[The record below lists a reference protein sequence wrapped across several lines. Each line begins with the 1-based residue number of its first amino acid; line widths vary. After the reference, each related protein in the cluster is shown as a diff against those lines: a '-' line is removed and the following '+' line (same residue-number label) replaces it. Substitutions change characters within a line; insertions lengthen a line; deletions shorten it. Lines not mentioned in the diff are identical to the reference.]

1 MSRRY
6 GGYIVIRV
14 LVTAIGGGGHGDQ
27 ILKALRLA
35 PPGHYKI
42 FGADANPNCPQASLV
57 EQFVTL
63 PLALDPDYLNVLL
76 RTCKDLGVQALF
88 HGCEPELQLFA
99 SNRKVIE
106 SAGIFL
112 PINDTALIQLCM
124 DKAKSNARLAAL
136 GFRAPNYVNVTSE
149 SEINGID
156 WFPVV
161 VKPAVGGGGSANVY
175 IAQDMRE
182 LKALAVYLGLGSIT
196 SGFMIQ
202 EYVGTPDQEFTV
214 GVLHDRDGR
223 YVNSI
228 AVKRHLSS
236 GLSVR
241 TSVAN
246 RTGRKEL
253 GLRLVISSGVSQ
265 GDIGRFQEVTSQC
278 REIADRLGSRGP
290 LNIQCRFVGGKV
302 RVFEINPRFSGTTSL
317 RAMVGFNEPD
327 LLVRRHLLNQ
337 DIGQDAPYQEAT
349 ILRSLA
355 ETLLPRSVVTG
366 APV

>member
-1 MSRRY
+1 M
-6 GGYIVIRV
+6 IRV

-27 ILKALRLA
+27 ILKALRLVS
-35 PPGHYKI
+35 PGRYRI
-42 FGADANPNCPQASLV
+42 FGADANPHCSQASLV

-63 PLALDPDYLNVLL
+63 PLARDPNYMTELL
-76 RTCKDLGVQALF
+76 RICKELRVQALF
-88 HGCEPELQLFA
+88 HGCEPELLLFA
-99 SNRKVIE
+99 ANRKRIE
-106 SAGIFL
+106 DAGIFL
-112 PINDTALIQLCM
+112 PINDTALINLCM
-124 DKAKSNARLAAL
+124 DKARTNERLAEL
-136 GFRAPNYVNVTSE
+136 GFPAPRYVNVSSE
-149 SEINGID
+149 SEFDDID

-161 VKPAVGGGGSANVY
+161 VKPAVGSGGSANVY
-175 IAQDMRE
+175 VAQDKKE

-214 GVLHDRDGR
+214 GVLHDLDGR

-241 TSVAN
+241 TSVTN
-246 RTGRKEL
+246 RTNRKEL
-253 GLRLVISSGVSQ
+253 GSRLVISSGVSQ
-265 GDIGRFQEVTSQC
+265 GDIGRFADVTDQC

-290 LNIQCRFVGGKV
+290 LNMQCRFVDGKV

-317 RAMVGFNEPD
+317 RAMVGLNEPD
-327 LLVRRHLLNQ
+327 LLLRRHLLGQ

-349 ILRSLA
+349 ILRSLV
-355 ETLLPRSVVTG
+355 ETLHHREKGVT
-366 APV
+366 V

>member
-1 MSRRY
+1 M
-6 GGYIVIRV
+6 IRV

-124 DKAKSNARLAAL
+124 DKAKTNARLAAL
-136 GFRAPNYVNVTSE
+136 GFPAPNYVNVTSE
-149 SEINGID
+149 SEFEGID

-175 IAQDMRE
+175 IAQDMKE

-253 GLRLVISSGVSQ
+253 GPRLVISSGVSQ

-290 LNIQCRFVGGKV
+290 LNIQCRFVEGKV

-337 DIGQDAPYQEAT
+337 DIGQGAPYQEAT
-349 ILRSLA
+349 ILRSLV
-355 ETLLPRSVVTG
+355 EILLPRSGVTG
-366 APV
+366 ASV

>member
-1 MSRRY
+1 M
-6 GGYIVIRV
+6 IRV

-35 PPGHYKI
+35 PPGRYQV
-42 FGADANPNCPQASLV
+42 FGADANPHCPQAALV
-57 EQFVTL
+57 ERFVTL
-63 PLALDPDYLNVLL
+63 PLARDPDYMEVLL
-76 RTCKDLGVQALF
+76 RTCKELGMQALF
-88 HGCEPELQLFA
+88 HGCEPELLLFA
-99 SNRKVIE
+99 ANRQRIE
-106 SAGIFL
+106 DVGIFL

-124 DKAKSNARLAAL
+124 DKAKTNARLAAL
-136 GFRAPNYVNVTSE
+136 GFPVPRYVNVTRE
-149 SEINGID
+149 SEFDAID

-175 IAQDMRE
+175 IAQDMKE
-182 LKALAVYLGLGSIT
+182 LKALAVYLGLGCIT

-214 GVLHDRDGR
+214 GVLHDLEGR

-228 AVKRHLSS
+228 AVKRHLNS

-246 RTGRKEL
+246 RTGREEL
-253 GLRLVISSGVSQ
+253 GPRLVISSGVSQ
-265 GDIGRFQEVTSQC
+265 GDIGRYEHVTKQC

-290 LNIQCRFVGGKV
+290 LNLQCRFVDGKV

-317 RAMVGFNEPD
+317 RAMTGLNEPD
-327 LLVRRHLLNQ
+327 LLVRRHLLGQN
-337 DIGQDAPYQEAT
+337 IGQDAPYQEAT
-349 ILRSLA
+349 ILRSLV
-355 ETLLPRSVVTG
+355 ETLQPRVAKG
-366 APV
+366 AV